1 MTSVTEAP
9 RTYTYKEIAAEFG
22 VSSRQIR
29 EYANAIRKHTKTEPS
44 LGDGI
49 YSQDGYDELCRVRQ
63 AGGPTKYGRM
73 IKREQAEQ
81 VRLDAAS
88 SAATVSPI
96 PSSEMPFSE
105 APENLTTPPS
115 EALPGNG
122 YLTVIQGGQQI
133 QRYQPTSPESRITV
147 AFSEPN
153 QAIAPTIFGGVDFS
167 NHGAPIQQGG
177 VSQAINESTATMD
190 QLLGDA
196 TGLLA
201 LLDMT
206 EERLNARQ
214 AQAQANT
221 DAQNAQMDKVLVK
234 LRQRIAQLKAVGRN
248 AEAQA
253 LEQQVEIGAKKRELG
268 QLVGQVESLAAA
280 VGGSVQY
287 SQDSP

>member
-1 MTSVTEAP
+1 MTQ
-9 RTYTYKEIAAEFG
+9 YTAATLADALAEEGREISRRQ
-22 VSSRQIR
+22 VSQ
-29 EYANAIRKHTKTEPS
+29 YANSVRRFMQIDHPIGGYTDAGVEEIRRAIA
-44 LGDGI
+44 
-49 YSQDGYDELCRVRQ
+49 C
-63 AGGPTKYGRM
+63 GGPKAYERTK
-73 IKREQAEQ
+73 QAE
-81 VRLDAAS
+81 LAESAS
-88 SAATVSPI
+88 TTPPSTPMSP
-96 PSSEMPFSE
+96 MPFSE
-105 APENLTTPPS
+105 APDNLTPPAS
-115 EALPGNG
+115 QPSPGAG

-133 QRYQPTSPESRITV
+133 QHYPPTSPESRITV

-153 QAIAPTIFGGVDFS
+153 QAIAPTIFGGVDFG

-253 LEQQVEIGAKKRELG
+253 LEQQVEIGTKKRELG